1 MTADMGAATYPQV
14 SFSYNGFNLNTLTGY
29 AKEMD
34 IPAMRD
40 TATPV
45 TDQKVD
51 VGIQAYENKVSS
63 VNYIVYTLD
72 GKEELKKE
80 KVKKPGEEFSI
91 DLSAEGLMK
100 EERVLEIVLH
110 MPDEK
115 SVYFY
120 TRLVDATNANMLLSL
135 IHILPGRTVLM
146 RLNWKSPEQDSLSG
160 SPDLDGKQVMRPVT
174 RQEV

>member
-1 MTADMGAATYPQV
+1 MRLKNRLIDAGILIAVFIVAVIAFSYFTNKGNNNMTADMGAATYPQV

-80 KVKKPGEEFSI
+80 KVKKPGEEGI
-91 DLSAEGLMK
+91 CCPCRG
-100 EERVLEIVLH
+100 
-110 MPDEK
+110 
-115 SVYFY
+115 
-120 TRLVDATNANMLLSL
+120 
-135 IHILPGRTVLM
+135 
-146 RLNWKSPEQDSLSG
+146 
-160 SPDLDGKQVMRPVT
+160 
-174 RQEV
+174 